1 MPLPFDITAR
11 LRQARA
17 GDTAA
22 FDEVYGALYRELH
35 HQARLQRRSWSGDH
49 TLDTTALVH
58 EAYLKLAGRDA
69 SWNDRAH
76 FVAVAAKAMRQLLV
90 NYAQRRQAAKR
101 GGGAVPVE
109 LEDLPNPVQ
118 PAAAED
124 ILALHEALD
133 RLALLSP
140 RQAQVVEARFF
151 GGLSIEETAAAVEIS
166 PATVKRDWQ
175 LASAWLQRE
184 MKAMS

>member
-11 LRQARA
+11 LRQARE
-17 GDTAA
+17 GDPAA
-22 FDEVYGALYRELH
+22 FDEVYAALYRELH
-35 HQARLQRRSWSGDH
+35 HQAELQRRSWDGDH

-69 SWNDRAH
+69 TWNDRAH
-76 FVAVAAKAMRQLLV
+76 FVAVAAKAMRHVLV
-90 NYAQRRQAAKR
+90 NYAQRRRAAKR
-101 GGGAVPVE
+101 GGGVMPEE
-109 LEDLPNPVQ
+109 LDDFPNPVR
-118 PAAAED
+118 PEAAED
-124 ILALHEALD
+124 VLALHEALD

-140 RQAQVVEARFF
+140 RQA
-151 GGLSIEETAAAVEIS
+151 AAAVEVS

-184 MKAMS
+184 MKAMP